1 MKGSTLKELLKLNQ
15 SIMIQ
20 QQLKIAALLGLVEDV
35 IKYGKKNN
43 DLKLAD
49 IIDKGLKKFSAFDES
64 TKLVTAQ
71 SKGLK
76 ARIEE
81 EDKNEKIITPIN

>member
-1 MKGSTLKELLKLNQ
+1 
-15 SIMIQ
+15 MIQ
-20 QQLKIAALLGLVEDV
+20 QQLKIAALLGLIEDV

-71 SKGLK
+71 MQGLK

-81 EDKNEKIITPIN
+81 ENRNEKISTPIN

>member
-1 MKGSTLKELLKLNQ
+1 MKGSTLRELLKLNQ
-15 SIMIQ
+15 SVMIQ

-35 IKYGKKNN
+35 IKYGKSKD

-49 IIDKGLKKFSAFDES
+49 IVDKGLKKFSAFDES

-71 SKGLK
+71 MKALK
-76 ARIEE
+76 QRIEE
-81 EDKNEKIITPIN
+81 ENKDEETSTLIK